1 MLGAPRP
8 GRLVSRQ
15 PPLAEDAAGIV
26 TLEHIHDDIQP
37 GDWGWLHTTGEGTSL
52 TAAVQKTAAPFP
64 GEEWRRLHRTDPA
77 GRSRLA
83 ALRFRHRI
91 MRRVREF
98 FDTRGYL
105 EVETPLRVPSP
116 GVETHLSALSADDWF
131 LSPSPEFQMKRLL
144 AGGAGSIYQICRA
157 FRRDETGAR
166 HNPEFTMLEW
176 YAVGADTTQLRA
188 EVEALITYVQEREDV
203 PSPLPPP
210 PYPRLPMAAAFA
222 RFAGVTDMMA
232 PAPVLLAQ
240 AGLPVPGD
248 LPDGGLSWE
257 EAFFTVFVE
266 RIEPRL
272 CEEGPVFLTQWP
284 APMASLARLIPENPL
299 VADRFEFFA
308 PAPGGGDLEIA
319 NGFGELLDGELQ
331 RSRSLEDL
339 AWRRAHGAPE
349 YPLDEK
355 FLQALA
361 EGMPPVSGIALGLD
375 RLVMLWWGA
384 DHIRSV
390 LTFAGDEL

>member
-1 MLGAPRP
+1 MFRAPRP
-8 GRLVSRQ
+8 GRLISRQ
-15 PPLAEDAAGIV
+15 PPLAEDAAGPV
-26 TLEHIHDDIQP
+26 LLEGVHDEIHI
-37 GDWGWLHTTGEGTSL
+37 GDWGILHEDAHGTSL
-52 TAAVQKTAAPFP
+52 SASVQKTQTSFP
-64 GEEWRRLHRTDPA
+64 GDEWQRLHRPDRA
-77 GRSRLA
+77 GRTRLS

-91 MRRVREF
+91 LRRVREF
-98 FDTRGYL
+98 FDLRGYL

-116 GVETHLSALSADDWF
+116 GVETHLSALGADEWF

-157 FRRDETGAR
+157 FRQDETGQR

-176 YAVGADTTQLRA
+176 YAVGADTQGLRS
-188 EVEALITYVQEREDV
+188 EVEDLITYVQQREDV

-210 PYPRLPMAAAFA
+210 PYPRLRMAEAFS
-222 RFAGVTDMMA
+222 RFADVPDMMA
-232 PAPVLLAQ
+232 PADVLLSG
-240 AGLPVPGD
+240 AGLPVRPM
-248 LPDGGLSWE
+248 SWE

-266 RIEPRL
+266 RLEPRL
-272 CEEGPVFLTQWP
+272 CENGPVFLTEWP

-308 PAPGGGDLEIA
+308 PALDGGNLELA
-319 NGFGELLDGELQ
+319 NGFGELVDADLQ
-331 RSRSLEDL
+331 RTRSLEDL
-339 AWRRAHGAPE
+339 AWRRAHGAPD

-361 EGMPPVSGIALGLD
+361 EGLPPVSGIALGLD

-384 DHIRSV
+384 EHIRSV